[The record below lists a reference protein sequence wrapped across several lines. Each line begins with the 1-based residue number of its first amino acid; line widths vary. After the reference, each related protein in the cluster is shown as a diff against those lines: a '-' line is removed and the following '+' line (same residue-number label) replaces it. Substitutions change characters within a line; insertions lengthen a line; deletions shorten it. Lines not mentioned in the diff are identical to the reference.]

1 MPSSFQLETIDYVVF
16 VIALLGVMAVGM
28 IVGRKEETA
37 EDYFLAGRKLPWY
50 GIAGSIFGS
59 NVSANHL
66 VGMMGIGFSI
76 GFAQSHFELGA
87 IAALLLLCYGLLPVY
102 RKLNLYTLSDY
113 LGKRFDERSRIAY
126 TLIMILIMAVV
137 QMVPGLYIGSR
148 SICFLLG
155 GDALDVVVGSD
166 SKTLVNDSYYT
177 VFVIALGVISATY
190 TILGGLKAVVWTD
203 VIQSVLMLIS
213 GIGVALV
220 TFMEFG
226 GWDAM
231 MVADKNAGID
241 AKMHLY
247 LPVDHPELPWTG
259 ALTGLM
265 FMHCFYWGT
274 NQFIVQRALAARSD
288 REARIGIIAAGYLK
302 LLIPFFSIATGVAA
316 FYLFQESP
324 EFQGQRI
331 DPDTAFTVLVSHLIA
346 PGFVGLIAA
355 GLIGAIL
362 SSIDSMMNSTATL
375 FTVDIYK
382 QHLQPKATE
391 REMIFVGR
399 VVIVIAMIVAILMA
413 IMVMDPNS
421 EHNFF
426 LQIVDYQNYLTP
438 GLLVSFILGMFWKRG
453 TATASFITILMG
465 IVFSG
470 ITVIAYDQFL
480 GSETALLGEK
490 LNFFHRVVVVIGL
503 CATVFVGVSLNGKQD
518 MKKSV
523 NTWME
528 LSDSEPGRFVYIG
541 RLFLL
546 SIMVYA
552 VIGILM
558 VQEVVSPQ
566 MAGGWAASYTMVIF
580 VIDIIRTQRKGK
592 ITSIGLGVLLRD
604 DRIYAGLL
612 SSCTIFVMYLFY

>member
-28 IVGRKEETA
+28 IVGRKEETV

-126 TLIMILIMAVV
+126 TLIMIVIMAVV

-166 SKTLVNDSYYT
+166 NKTLVNDGYYT
-177 VFVIALGVISATY
+177 VFVIALGIISATY

-220 TFMEFG
+220 TFLEFG

-302 LLIPFFSIATGVAA
+302 LLIPFFSIATGVTA
-316 FYLFQESP
+316 FYLFQDSP

-382 QHLQPKATE
+382 QYLNPEATE

-399 VVIVIAMIVAILMA
+399 VAIVIAMIVAILMA

-438 GLLVSFILGMFWKRG
+438 GLLVAFLLGMFWKRG
-453 TATASFITILMG
+453 TANASFITILMG
-465 IVFSG
+465 VVFSG
-470 ITVIAYDQFL
+470 ITVVVYDQFL

-503 CATVFVGVSLNGKQD
+503 CAAVFVGVSLNGKQD
-518 MKKSV
+518 MLKSG

-528 LSDSEPGRFVYIG
+528 LSDADPGRFVYIG
-541 RLFLL
+541 RLLL
-546 SIMVYA
+546 FSIMVYA
-552 VIGILM
+552 VLAILM
-558 VQEVVSPQ
+558 VQEVVAPL
-566 MAGGWAASYTMVIF
+566 MAGCWAASYTLAMF
-580 VIDIIRTQRKGK
+580 VIDIIRMHRKRGT
-592 ITSIGLGVLLRD
+592 TSIRLRVFLSD

-612 SSCTIFVMYLFY
+612 ASCTIFVMYLFY

>member
-126 TLIMILIMAVV
+126 TLLMILIMAVV

-166 SKTLVNDSYYT
+166 SKTLVNDSFYT

-288 REARIGIIAAGYLK
+288 REARIGIIAAGYL
-302 LLIPFFSIATGVAA
+302 
-316 FYLFQESP
+316 
-324 EFQGQRI
+324 
-331 DPDTAFTVLVSHLIA
+331 
-346 PGFVGLIAA
+346 
-355 GLIGAIL
+355 
-362 SSIDSMMNSTATL
+362 
-375 FTVDIYK
+375 
-382 QHLQPKATE
+382 
-391 REMIFVGR
+391 
-399 VVIVIAMIVAILMA
+399 
-413 IMVMDPNS
+413 
-421 EHNFF
+421 
-426 LQIVDYQNYLTP
+426 
-438 GLLVSFILGMFWKRG
+438 
-453 TATASFITILMG
+453 
-465 IVFSG
+465 
-470 ITVIAYDQFL
+470 
-480 GSETALLGEK
+480 
-490 LNFFHRVVVVIGL
+490 
-503 CATVFVGVSLNGKQD
+503 
-518 MKKSV
+518 
-523 NTWME
+523 
-528 LSDSEPGRFVYIG
+528 
-541 RLFLL
+541 
-546 SIMVYA
+546 
-552 VIGILM
+552 
-558 VQEVVSPQ
+558 
-566 MAGGWAASYTMVIF
+566 
-580 VIDIIRTQRKGK
+580 
-592 ITSIGLGVLLRD
+592 
-604 DRIYAGLL
+604 
-612 SSCTIFVMYLFY
+612 